1 MNSER
6 ATISQPF
13 SRWWLLIP
21 FSCKKRT
28 FRRVINWFLRKK
40 TEITAT
46 VCTMQTW
53 EITATQDCIMY
64 RITWWNS
71 LSIHLTATIN
81 STNQNKNVYAIAWAF
96 IDHNHTGSINGYT
109 CNLKRIDHFAEAEG
123 KKLGDN
129 FIMQTFS
136 QCCYEFLWSLQE
148 KCYNRELVL
157 KLD

>member
-13 SRWWLLIP
+13 PRWWLLIP

-40 TEITAT
+40 LRSQQLYAQCKHERSQQPRTALCTELLG
-46 VCTMQTW
+46 
-53 EITATQDCIMY
+53 EIRYQ
-64 RITWWNS
+64 
-71 LSIHLTATIN
+71 SIWQ
-81 STNQNKNVYAIAWAF
+81 QNKNVYAIAWAF

>member
-13 SRWWLLIP
+13 PRWWLLIP

-40 TEITAT
+40 LRSQQLYAQCKHERSQQLRTALCTELLG
-46 VCTMQTW
+46 
-53 EITATQDCIMY
+53 EIRYQ
-64 RITWWNS
+64 
-71 LSIHLTATIN
+71 SIWQ
-81 STNQNKNVYAIAWAF
+81 QNKNVYAIAWAF

>member
-53 EITATQDCIMY
+53 EITATQDCIMD

-81 STNQNKNVYAIAWAF
+81 STNQNKNVCAIAWAF

-123 KKLGDN
+123 KNSGTTLSCKHFHSVVMSFYDHYKRN
-129 FIMQTFS
+129 AIT
-136 QCCYEFLWSLQE
+136 E
-148 KCYNRELVL
+148 N
-157 KLD
+157 